1 MSFYLLA
8 THRRT
13 MTRLLFLSIGF
24 LAAPLWSLPAT
35 PAFADE
41 ASPTAVSEPR
51 LVVHLLSYLA
61 KDYGGAVVGGKVVS
75 ADEYKE
81 QQEFA
86 ATALKTALAIPEL
99 AADSSGIVARLEKL
113 DQVIA
118 AKGSETEVADLA
130 RAIQRDVIRAGKVVM
145 SPDSWPRH
153 NEVAGVYANQCSSCH
168 GTSGGGDGP
177 AGVGLEPKPAN
188 FLSAEA
194 MDQSSPTGSYN
205 TIRLGVPGTGMVS
218 FAHLPDEQIWALAFY
233 VKALRHRSVAGVD
246 ALSADVPAMLKK
258 TGLGLAAVSD
268 LSDESLRTRL
278 NEFGVDGSKY
288 LVALRIYDG
297 ANSSPSSAIASTD
310 SSQSGTAGTG
320 SPVTQPVTQRG
331 MALLKA
337 AGEAYQKGDVVPAK
351 TLALQAYLEG
361 FEPVEPKLRAI
372 DQAHMA
378 AVEREMAAVR
388 AAIDQR
394 LPVGE
399 VEKSIAV
406 ATASL
411 AKSEQLL
418 TGEGGMSPS
427 LAFSAASAIILR
439 EGFEAVL
446 IVIALLSVLR
456 AAQAPTAALW
466 VHGGWILALG
476 LGVVAWFASGWL
488 MVMSGA
494 GRELLEGV
502 TSLFAVL
509 ILLVVGFWLHNQTEI
524 GRWKRF
530 LNGKVR
536 EALEGGK
543 MWTLASISFIAV
555 FREAFE
561 TVLFLRAIWLDGAA
575 ASRWAMF
582 SGVAVSLAAVIFL
595 SWMIL
600 RFSVKLPIRLLFSV
614 SSVVMALLAFILTG
628 KGLHSLQE
636 SGILSETASAR
647 LPHFDLLGFYPTVE
661 TFGVQ
666 IAVVA
671 LVAGLWWVGRRPALD
686 SGRSAA

>member
-1 MSFYLLA
+1 MSITLLA
-8 THRRT
+8 IHRRKMVRGLILT
-13 MTRLLFLSIGF
+13 AALLGASPG
-24 LAAPLWSLPAT
+24 SLGPT
-35 PAFADE
+35 PALASE

-51 LVVHLLSYLA
+51 LVAHLLSYLA
-61 KDYGGAVVGGKVVS
+61 KDYGGAVAGGKVVNV
-75 ADEYKE
+75 DEYKE
-81 QQEFA
+81 QKEFA
-86 ATALKTALAIPEL
+86 ETALKTARAIPALTTDTAE
-99 AADSSGIVARLEKL
+99 IVARLEKL
-113 DQVIA
+113 NQLIA
-118 AKGSETEVADLA
+118 AKGAENEVADLA

-145 SPDSWPRH
+145 APSNWPRQS
-153 NEVAGVYANQCSSCH
+153 EVASVFARDCSSCH
-168 GTSGGGDGP
+168 GTGGAGDGP

-188 FLSAEA
+188 FLKAET
-194 MDQSSPTGSYN
+194 MEPSSPTGSYN

-218 FAHLPDEQIWALAFY
+218 FAHLPDEQVWALAFY
-233 VKALRHRSVAGVD
+233 VKSLRHRSVAGVET
-246 ALSADVPAMLKK
+246 LSAAVPALLKK
-258 TGLGLAAVSD
+258 TGLNLAAVSD

-278 NEFGVDGSKY
+278 KEFGFEGAQF
-288 LVALRIYDG
+288 LAALRIFEG
-297 ANSSPSSAIASTD
+297 AENSAPQAVAS
-310 SSQSGTAGTG
+310 TG
-320 SPVTQPVTQRG
+320 SPGSGADGGGAPVTQRG

-337 AGEAYQKGDVVPAK
+337 AGEAYQKGDVGQAK

-372 DQAHMA
+372 DQAHMS

-388 AAIDQR
+388 AAIDQGA
-394 LPVGE
+394 PAGE

-411 AKSEQLL
+411 TKSEQLL

-466 VHGGWILALG
+466 VHGGWIAALG

-488 MVMSGA
+488 MVISGA

-502 TSLFAVL
+502 TSLFAVV

-543 MWTLASISFIAV
+543 MWTLGSISFIAV

-575 ASRWAMF
+575 ASRWALM
-582 SGVAVSLAAVIFL
+582 SGVAVSLATVIFL

-600 RFSVKLPIRLLFSV
+600 RFSVKLPIRALFSV

-636 SGILSETASAR
+636 TGILSETASAR
-647 LPHFDLLGFYPTVE
+647 LPHFDLLGFYPTLE

-666 IAVVA
+666 VAVMA
-671 LVAGLWWVGRRPALD
+671 LVMGLWWIGRRPAL
-686 SGRSAA
+686 GAAQSAA